1 MPSTGA
7 PLNKALAG
15 ALKKAKQL
23 ARAEAGASRRA
34 RRRWRRRVL
43 ASGPGK
49 IQIVLESVYAVGY
62 GSNVARY
69 FFALDLF

>member
-23 ARAEAGASRRA
+23 ARAEGGRVEVCAETLEV
-34 RRRWRRRVL
+34 RVL
-43 ASGPGK
+43 ASGLGK
-49 IQIVLESVYAVGY
+49 IQIVLESDYAVGY

-69 FFALDLF
+69 FFALVF

>member
-1 MPSTGA
+1 LPSPGA

-23 ARAEAGASRRA
+23 ARAEGGRVEACAETL
-34 RRRWRRRVL
+34 RRRVL

-62 GSNVARY
+62 GFNAVGF
-69 FFALDLF
+69 FFALDFF